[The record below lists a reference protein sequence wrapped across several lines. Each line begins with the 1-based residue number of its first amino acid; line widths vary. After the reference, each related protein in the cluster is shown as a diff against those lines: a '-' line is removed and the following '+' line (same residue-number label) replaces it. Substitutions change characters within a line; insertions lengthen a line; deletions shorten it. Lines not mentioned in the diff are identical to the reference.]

1 MGIWSGIKHA
11 LNSTLGT
18 DKFKPLNEII
28 DEQRD
33 LVASDSLFRYIF
45 TGSNTYKPDN
55 ESIDIV
61 QFKSNRNGSIRIR
74 FSGMNTT
81 APTLTIRI
89 INADNSSV
97 VAGVSLNDRMSEY
110 EDFYVDAII
119 QKGKNYKIQA
129 YASNRPNATIKN
141 LRICANELDI
151 SGIELIN

>member
-1 MGIWSGIKHA
+1 MSIWTGIKHA

-45 TGSNTYKPDN
+45 TGSNSYTPYN
-55 ESIDIV
+55 EAIDIV

-74 FSGMNTT
+74 FSGINTT
-81 APTLTIRI
+81 EPTLTIRI
-89 INADNSSV
+89 VKADNSSA
-97 VAGVSLNDRMSEY
+97 VASVSLNDRMSEY
-110 EDFYVDAII
+110 EDFYTDVLIK
-119 QKGKNYKIQA
+119 KGEVYKIQA
-129 YASNRPNATIKN
+129 YASRRPNATITN

-151 SGIELIN
+151 SGIEFIN